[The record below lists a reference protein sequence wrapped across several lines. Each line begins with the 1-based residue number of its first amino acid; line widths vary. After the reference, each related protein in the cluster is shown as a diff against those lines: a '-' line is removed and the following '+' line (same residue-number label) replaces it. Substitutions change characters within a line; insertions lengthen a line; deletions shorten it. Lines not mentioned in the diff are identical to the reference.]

1 MTNSK
6 VDGKSLHPGCF
17 SNGTGTDLSKTDP
30 SQGFQ
35 CEFQTTA
42 FLAKQMLGTN
52 LDIIKKQLDMTRSPE
67 AHHRLV
73 ASDGDSG
80 GIFVKNEG

>member
-1 MTNSK
+1 MESFWTR
-6 VDGKSLHPGCF
+6 VAFP
-17 SNGTGTDLSKTDP
+17 TDLSKTDP
-30 SQGFQ
+30 PQGFQ

-42 FLAKQMLGTN
+42 FLAKQMLGTD

-80 GIFVKNEG
+80 RIFVNNEG